1 MNRRMVALA
10 LGAAAALSIPTG
22 SHAAELSPSDVGA
35 ALGGSWKRQISGQG
49 RLVEKNGH
57 IPARCSPGRF
67 TSPDRGRSVDY
78 YGSQVGKFA
87 RGADTEILTYS
98 SKRAAK
104 RGLKG
109 LKRWVTQCPGPV
121 FTCKDCGAGPSYQQ
135 GLKAARLGR
144 NSYGWRLWASIE
156 GTAVYSTS
164 IAFVQGNRVGVAS
177 YNLFDTKRVNPKRS
191 FVVSIPK
198 TKALAALLKQE
209 LSGSQRPGTSV
220 PPAPVP
226 VSPPAGSPVPSSP
239 PVTPPPTSPPPVVPP
254 SAVITGRPCSTF
266 ETPPNCAP
274 ARVSAAPN
282 NSATKLGQFGY
293 GQAMTARCWITGQTI
308 TDGNNSD
315 PSDDGRTF
323 TSSLWFGIDWNGGRG
338 YVAAAWTTKS
348 NDHLGLPGC

>member
-1 MNRRMVALA
+1 MRSRSIAVA
-10 LGAAAALSIPTG
+10 LGAAIAVLIPTG
-22 SHAAELSPSDVGA
+22 GHAAEVSPADVGA
-35 ALGGSWKRQISGQG
+35 ALGGSWERERAG
-49 RLVEKNGH
+49 RSQLLKKNGL

-67 TSPDRGRSVDY
+67 TSADRGRYVYY

-87 RGADTEILTYS
+87 RGADTEVLTYPS
-98 SKRAAK
+98 HIAAK

-109 LKRWVTQCPGPV
+109 LKRWITQCPGPV
-121 FTCKDCGAGPSYQQ
+121 FTCKGCGAGPSYRE
-135 GLKAARLGR
+135 GLKGARLGR
-144 NSYGWRLWASIE
+144 NSHGWRLRASIE

-177 YNLFDTKRVNPKRS
+177 YNLFDTKKVKPERS

-209 LSGSQRPGTSV
+209 LSGSQRPGASV
-220 PPAPVP
+220 PPAP
-226 VSPPAGSPVPSSP
+226 VSPPAGSPAPSSP
-239 PVTPPPTSPPPVVPP
+239 PVTPPPTSPPPVPP

-293 GQAMTARCWITGQTI
+293 GQAMTARCWTSGQTI